1 MKETLAEALAAAQ
14 AEMGNALKNAKNP
27 HFRSDYADLSAIR
40 NAVIPHLSKH
50 GIALVQIPESTE
62 NGISVRTLLKYRSEE
77 MDCGTLAIA
86 VPQGRGNPAQAMGS
100 AISYARRYSMAS
112 ICAVAS
118 SDEDDDGNSLHD
130 STQPAAKPAK
140 KPAAKKQAAKK
151 PAAKKPP
158 AKKLK
163 DTSPSFDATKY
174 KPLTDL
180 LIGSSHMDAMPLL
193 IKIFDG
199 NNPKTGKP
207 YGEKWKLSNWSKELT
222 DIFIAKM
229 NGGEM
234 PEVMELLQF

>member
-14 AEMGNALKNAKNP
+14 ADMGNALKNAKNT

-62 NGISVRTLLKYRSEE
+62 NGISVRTLLKYRNEE

-86 VPQGRGNPAQAMGS
+86 VPQSRGNPAQAMGS

-130 STQPAAKPAK
+130 STRPGVKTAK
-140 KPAAKKQAAKK
+140 KPAPKKQ
-151 PAAKKPP
+151 PAKKPP
-158 AKKLK
+158 AKKVK
-163 DTSPSFDATKY
+163 DAAPFDATKY
-174 KPLTDL
+174 QPLIDL
-180 LIGSSHMDAMPLL
+180 LASSAHDEPMQML
-193 IKIFDG
+193 INIFNG
-199 NNPKTGKP
+199 NNPKTGTA
-207 YGEKWKLSNWSKELT
+207 YGQKWKVANWSEQLT
-222 DIFIAKM
+222 DLFIVKM
-229 NGGEM
+229 KEGEM
-234 PEVMELLQF
+234 PEVMDMLQLNNK